1 MSSHTLEG
9 IRVLDLSRLLPGPF
23 ATQILANMGA
33 EVIKVER
40 PPEGDYLRAL
50 PPWAEPPEGEGGE
63 GIGAIFASINRGKKS
78 IVVDFSSPRGR
89 DTVLR
94 LAATADVFVESFL
107 PGALE
112 RRGLGYQPV
121 HKANPRLIYCSLSGY
136 GQNGPYRHRPGHDVN
151 YLALA
156 GILGLNAAPG
166 GPPHLL
172 PVQIS
177 DLAGGMA
184 AAVAILA
191 GLVGRERTGQGEYL
205 DVALFDAAVD
215 WMEPSVGSLFR
226 AEKRKP
232 TPGGMTLTGRYPCY
246 QVYETAD
253 GHYMSLGA
261 LEGNFWKGFCELI
274 ERHDLLGRQ
283 FDPTAVPE
291 VAAIFCGKTRAEW
304 TELAGRT
311 AICLEPVLDVEET
324 FALPQVAARGRAQP
338 DAGRL
343 PSMGEDTIAVL
354 EAAGFG
360 QDELDEMI
368 QAGTIAVSRG

>member
-1 MSSHTLEG
+1 MSMPSLED

-23 ATQILANMGA
+23 ATQLLANMGA

-40 PPEGDYLRAL
+40 PPEGDYLRSL
-50 PPWAEPPEGEGGE
+50 PPWADAPEDEAAEGF
-63 GIGAIFASINRGKKS
+63 GAIFAAINRGKKS
-78 IVVDFSSPRGR
+78 IAVDFSSPRGR
-89 DTVLR
+89 DAVLR
-94 LAATADVFVESFL
+94 LAETADVFVESFL

-112 RRGLGYQPV
+112 RRGLGYQPLRKV
-121 HKANPRLIYCSLSGY
+121 NPRLVYCSLSGY
-136 GQNGPYRHRPGHDVN
+136 GQDGPYRHRPGHDIN

-156 GILGLNAAPG
+156 GVLGLNAAPG

-191 GLVGRERTGQGEYL
+191 ALVGRERTGQGEYL

-215 WMEPSVGSLFR
+215 WMEPSIGSLFR
-226 AEKRKP
+226 AEKRSP
-232 TPGGMTLTGRYPCY
+232 TAGGTTLTGLYPCY
-246 QVYETAD
+246 RVYETAD

-274 ERHDLLGRQ
+274 GRPDLLDRQ

-291 VAAIFCGKTRAEW
+291 VAAILCTRTRAEW
-304 TELAGRT
+304 TELASR
-311 AICLEPVLDVEET
+311 AAVCLEPVLDVQEAL
-324 FALPQVAARGRAQP
+324 ALPQVAARGRAERDSRP
-338 DAGRL
+338 L
-343 PSMGEDTIAVL
+343 PSMGQDTLAVL
-354 EAAGFG
+354 RAAGFG
-360 QDELDEMI
+360 HDELDEMLKDG
-368 QAGTIAVSRG
+368 AIAVSRR